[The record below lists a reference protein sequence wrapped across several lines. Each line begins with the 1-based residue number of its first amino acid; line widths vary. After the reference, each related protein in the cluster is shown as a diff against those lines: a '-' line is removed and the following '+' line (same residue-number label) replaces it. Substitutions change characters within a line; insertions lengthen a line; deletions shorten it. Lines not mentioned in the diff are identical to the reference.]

1 MNEKIKY
8 ANRIISVESALDV
21 GRNYAGAFAELFNYA
36 SQLFIFKGFPDE
48 VDIDYA
54 IENLLLTGN
63 ISFFKENGKYYLLD
77 AFLGGKQ
84 NVVYRPT
91 LIQVS
96 NNILGHLEF
105 TNEEDAVM
113 LFLTPFDRA
122 VTQCPGFEGGLY
134 HLISRTAIL
143 LADNTTSINCAQMN
157 SRVVAICGVETQND
171 ASGVEET
178 LKEIYTGKPYK
189 VVKSSLLS
197 SFEVN
202 PLSNSSSSK
211 TITELVELRQ
221 YILASFFN
229 TLGVQFNGNMK
240 RERLISDEVNANSDA
255 LSISIDVILNSL
267 KKGCKSINRIFGL
280 NTTIELNPIF
290 ERLKNPNE
298 EEEENSDDKGDD
310 KNDDD
315 VPDEE
320 KTDPEQ
326 VD

>member
-1 MNEKIKY
+1 MSKQKFS
-8 ANRIISVESALDV
+8 NRIISVESALDV
-21 GRNYAGAFAELFNYA
+21 ERNYAGAFAELFNYA
-36 SQLFIFKGFPDE
+36 TQLFIFKGFPEE

-63 ISFFKENGKYYLLD
+63 ISFFKSNSKYYLLD
-77 AFLGGKQ
+77 AFLGGSQ
-84 NVVYRPT
+84 NIVYRPT
-91 LIQVS
+91 TIQVS
-96 NNILGHLEF
+96 NPILGQLEF
-105 TNEEDAVM
+105 TNEMDGVM

-143 LADNTTSINCAQMN
+143 LADNITSINCAQMN
-157 SRVVAICGVETQND
+157 SRVAAICGVESQND
-171 ASGVEET
+171 ATGVEET
-178 LKEIYTGKPYK
+178 LKEIYMGKPYK

-197 SFEVN
+197 SFQVN
-202 PLSNSSSSK
+202 PLSNSNSSK
-211 TITELVELRQ
+211 TITELVELHQ

-255 LSISIDVILNSL
+255 LTISIDVILNSL
-267 KKGCKSINRIFGL
+267 KKGCESINRIFGL
-280 NTTIELNPIF
+280 DTSIELNPIF
-290 ERLKNPNE
+290 QRLENPN
-298 EEEENSDDKGDD
+298 EEENSDDKGDD

-315 VPDEE
+315 ASDEE
-320 KTDPEQ
+320 KTDPES

>member
-1 MNEKIKY
+1 MKEKIKY
-8 ANRIISVESALDV
+8 SNRIISVESALDV
-21 GRNYAGAFAELFNYA
+21 ERNYAGAFAELFNYA
-36 SQLFIFKGFPDE
+36 SQLFIFKGFPEE

-54 IENLLLTGN
+54 VENLLLTGN
-63 ISFFKENGKYYLLD
+63 ISFFKSNSKYYLLD

-105 TNEEDAVM
+105 TNEKDAVM

-122 VTQCPGFEGGLY
+122 VTQCPGFDGGLY

-143 LADNTTSINCAQMN
+143 LADNITSINCAQMN
-157 SRVVAICGVETQND
+157 SRVAAICGVETQND

-178 LKEIYTGKPYK
+178 LKEIYMGKPYK

-197 SFEVN
+197 SFQVN
-202 PLSNSSSSK
+202 PLSNSTSSK
-211 TITELVELRQ
+211 TITELVELHQ

-255 LSISIDVILNSL
+255 LTISIDVILNSL
-267 KKGCKSINRIFGL
+267 KKGCESINRIFGL
-280 NTTIELNPIF
+280 NTSIELNPIF
-290 ERLKNPNE
+290 ERLENPNE
-298 EEEENSDDKGDD
+298 EEEPDDKGDD
-310 KNDDD
+310 KNDD
-315 VPDEE
+315 VSDEE
-320 KTDPEQ
+320 KND
-326 VD
+326 VDSVD